1 MDLSGTQ
8 KKRMDLAGRQEA
20 GMDLE
25 GSGRLGAEA
34 GEEGV
39 KRAGRQRALEMKEG
53 EARDREEE
61 GKAGDREE
69 KGKAGDRREEGKTG
83 DREEVGGREEIQAYL
98 GQLQG
103 LGCILGLENMRNL
116 MAELGDVQDRL
127 PIVHVAGTNGKG
139 SVCAMLSS
147 VLQEA
152 GYRVGMYTSP
162 AVFGEREQYQINGV
176 AISEEKWQEILG
188 EVKYACESVI
198 ASGMPQPTAFEVETA
213 MAFLYF
219 WREGCQV
226 AVIETGLGGEGD
238 ATNIIKKPLLSIL
251 TSISRDHMQFLGDS
265 LAGIARKKA
274 GIIKE
279 GGIAVAA
286 EPQELE
292 VRQAIEGICQERH
305 ARLIYAKE
313 AEAKEIHFR
322 QEGYARPAD
331 AREAEAKEI
340 HFRQEGYARPAD
352 AREAEAKE
360 IHFRQGRLCFSYGA
374 LGRIS
379 LSMAGAYQAANGI
392 CVIKAAEALREMG
405 WAIPEAAIKAGLEKA
420 RWEGR
425 FSVLC
430 PKPLFVIDGAHN
442 QGAAEKLRET
452 LKMGFTNRKIIYIIG
467 VLADKE
473 HEKILKTML
482 PLAWKVF
489 TVTPFSA
496 RALDGRKLA
505 EEARKYH
512 QDVTFCHEIRGAVRQ
527 SLWLAAEEK
536 AMVLAFGSLS
546 YLGEIRR
553 ALEENIL

>member
-1 MDLSGTQ
+1 MSGRQEAGMDLSGIQ
-8 KKRMDLAGRQEA
+8 KNRTDLAGRQEA

-25 GSGRLGAEA
+25 KNVCLISEA

-39 KRAGRQRALEMKEG
+39 KREGRQRTLEMKEG
-53 EARDREEE
+53 GVRDREEE

-69 KGKAGDRREEGKTG
+69 GGGEE
-83 DREEVGGREEIQAYL
+83 EMQAYL

-226 AVIETGLGGEGD
+226 AVIETGLGGEED

-286 EPQELE
+286 EPQEQE
-292 VRQAIEGICQERH
+292 VRQAIEEICQERH
-305 ARLIYAKE
+305 VRLIYASEEE
-313 AEAKEIHFR
+313 ASEVHIR

-331 AREAEAKEI
+331 AREE
-340 HFRQEGYARPAD
+340 
-352 AREAEAKE
+352 EAEDAYLG
-360 IHFRQGRLCFSYGA
+360 QGRLCFSYGA

-379 LSMAGAYQAANGI
+379 LSMAGAYQAANAI
-392 CVIKAAEALREMG
+392 CVIKAVEALREVG
-405 WAIPEAAIKAGLEKA
+405 WAIPAAAIKAGLERA
-420 RWEGR
+420 QWEGR
-425 FSVLC
+425 FSILC
-430 PKPLFVIDGAHN
+430 RKPLFVMDGAHN

-489 TVTPFSA
+489 TVTPFSP

-546 YLGEIRR
+546 YLGEIRK

>member
-340 HFRQEGYARPAD
+340 HFRQ
-352 AREAEAKE
+352 
-360 IHFRQGRLCFSYGA
+360 GRLCFSYGA

>member
-1 MDLSGTQ
+1 MELSGTQ
-8 KKRMDLAGRQEA
+8 KNNMDLAVSQEA
-20 GMDLE
+20 RDLE
-25 GSGRLGAEA
+25 GSESLEAEA
-34 GEEGV
+34 GKKGVKGGGSQRSLEMKGGEEGV
-39 KRAGRQRALEMKEG
+39 KGGGSQRTLEMKEG
-53 EARDREEE
+53 EAKDREEE
-61 GKAGDREE
+61 GKAGDRV
-69 KGKAGDRREEGKTG
+69 KG
-83 DREEVGGREEIQAYL
+83 GGREEIQAYL

-331 AREAEAKEI
+331 AREAEAKEV

-360 IHFRQGRLCFSYGA
+360 IHFRQERLCFSYGA
-374 LGRIS
+374 LGKIS

-405 WAIPEAAIKAGLEKA
+405 WAISEAAIKAGLEKA

-489 TVTPFSA
+489 TVTPFNA

>member
-1 MDLSGTQ
+1 MELSGAQ
-8 KKRMDLAGRQEA
+8 KNNMDLAVSQEA
-20 GMDLE
+20 RDLE
-25 GSGRLGAEA
+25 GSESLEAEA
-34 GEEGV
+34 GKKGV
-39 KRAGRQRALEMKEG
+39 KGGGSQRTLEMKEG
-53 EARDREEE
+53 EAKDREEE
-61 GKAGDREE
+61 GKAGDRV
-69 KGKAGDRREEGKTG
+69 KG
-83 DREEVGGREEIQAYL
+83 GGREEIQAYL

-322 QEGYARPAD
+322 QE
-331 AREAEAKEI
+331 
-340 HFRQEGYARPAD
+340 
-352 AREAEAKE
+352 
-360 IHFRQGRLCFSYGA
+360 RLCFSYGA

-405 WAIPEAAIKAGLEKA
+405 WAIPAAAIKAGLERA